1 MMNIKLL
8 VISIFLISHFVVLGN
23 ENIKVSYEDTVK
35 LNLDQFSSKIGLDI
49 WLSKDGKKTWVLIGK
64 TFKSGGVFT
73 YKIKSKDIHYFH
85 YHARTNENDPYK
97 PGINSKPNEKIKVA
111 VMESQNLEILYSN
124 KRLLS
129 IAYQV
134 QDATSVTYKGSTFRS
149 WLYYTQN
156 SGLNWNFYAE
166 DTDKV
171 SPISFLAK
179 RDGLYGFKIISSD
192 IAGQKARTPGPGDAP
207 EILVRIDTRPPQINI
222 ISPQAEELWETGTT
236 RQIKWEAKDEAMARL
251 KSVSLFYSIGKS
263 GQWVKIAGSLP
274 SAGGQSFIIPK
285 STNGRIF
292 LMATASDKSGNRGK
306 TEMSQPFFTRNIRE
320 ESLDINVRRQ
330 ADNYYETAT
339 ICRKNRD
346 YNKSVK
352 YFRLCLQLNPFHVR
366 AWNDLGN
373 TFIKINEIRPSFDAY
388 ESGLKYSPSNINL
401 LCNLGKLYFE
411 YKQYSEADEVLSRAV
426 YLYPSR
432 PESLWLKSELLVKLG
447 QIDKARLYWKRL
459 SNLVFSEASV
469 GNRLKK
475 LAKVSLSKTSTVDS
489 KESTVNGLNFNSG
502 LE

>member
-1 MMNIKLL
+1 MKKIKIL
-8 VISIFLISHFVVLGN
+8 VISILLISQFVGWCD

-35 LNLDQFSSKIGLDI
+35 LNLNQHPSKMGLDI
-49 WLSKDGKKTWVLIGK
+49 WLSKNNKKTWVLIGK
-64 TFKSGGVFT
+64 TFKNGGIFT

-85 YHARTNENDPYK
+85 YHARSKEDDPYK
-97 PGINSKPNEKIKVA
+97 PGINSKSDEKIKVA
-111 VMESQNLEILYSN
+111 VMENQNLEILYSN

-134 QDATSVTYKGSTFRS
+134 QDATSLTYKGSTFRS

-179 RDGLYGFKIISSD
+179 SDGLYGYKIISAD
-192 IAGQKARTPGPGDAP
+192 IAGQKARAPGPGDAP
-207 EILVRIDTRPPQINI
+207 DILVRIDTRPPRINI
-222 ISPQAEELWETGTT
+222 ISPQSEELWETGTT
-236 RQIKWEAKDEAMARL
+236 RQIKWNAKDEAMARL
-251 KSVSLFYSIGKS
+251 KSVSLYYSIGKR
-263 GQWVKIAGSLP
+263 GPWVKIASSLP
-274 SAGGQSFIIPK
+274 SAGEQPFIVPK
-285 STNGRIF
+285 STNGRVF
-292 LMATASDKSGNRGK
+292 LMATASDKSGNQGV

-320 ESLDINVRRQ
+320 ESLDIKVRQQ

-339 ICRKNRD
+339 ICRKNRN

-373 TFIKINEIRPSFDAY
+373 TFLKINEIRPAFDAY
-388 ESGLKYSPSNINL
+388 EAGLKYSPSNINL
-401 LCNLGKLYFE
+401 LCNLGKLYLE
-411 YKQYSEADEVLSRAV
+411 YKQFSEADEVLSRAV

-432 PESLWLKSELLVKLG
+432 PESLWLKSELLVSQG
-447 QIDKARLYWKRL
+447 QIDTARRYWKRL

-469 GNRLKK
+469 GNRLGK
-475 LAKVSLSKTSTVDS
+475 LAKISLSKTSTIDNS
-489 KESTVNGLNFNSG
+489 HSTVNGLNFNSG